1 MEYKLGEIARLVE
14 EAATKMGV
22 NPEMA
27 KAILV
32 AENTG
37 SGNFN
42 PEQIVRLDT
51 TSPKGA
57 RGFGQVMPDTWA
69 GLVREGYLTRDDK
82 PNTKEGQVKA
92 LVAALA
98 EKRKYAGDDPVR
110 LAIAYNAGPARLKE
124 FNGDVSKLPLE
135 TQGYI
140 PKVLKNLKSTTMSTY
155 PAGVFDNVLSS
166 VQKATNEGA
175 DLLGKIQGLTKSF
188 TEEAGI
194 ASDALKAKGDAEA
207 KLALAKGEQ
216 GVQRND
222 FLRSLV
228 TSMGLDAEAADSSF
242 QRQNKLIAQ
251 ADMQVQALQPQ
262 IQAAR
267 SVSFTDDPIAWVKA
281 QFELEGLTR
290 QHNAAAKVFN
300 DNAASLGAKQQLA
313 RTQAALQPG
322 INSDVLGRT
331 AKAEADVAV
340 STALQEQFRITQ
352 ATRQAQLAAWQ
363 TQLQLNQH
371 QITSAFQLAKLTAD
385 KTTEREVADAK
396 TKDQQ
401 NLVVLNAWRKR
412 IGTTPYTMDDLKLLP
427 KKDLEDQLR
436 YALVPHLAIASDPG
450 DSLNVLHERKGYNVF
465 RAQMPEQG
473 RKFLDQFT
481 LRVQSN
487 AQALRL
493 QPGNSKLSDAEL
505 FTKAGNDL
513 VKGWEQDRARRD
525 YTTLLPDNP
534 FTMNASI
541 YAQAP
546 ELKTNSIARHV
557 LAAPNGGAGL
567 GPKDILTYAI
577 GQVQA
582 GKKAQ
587 EVAAEV
593 KQFMDSGMKSQFEAY
608 RMGVLGFDI
617 KNPDTAKEEFPVS
630 GNIFGVWDR
639 FIDPRKSNP
648 GIKTFNLLNEAEI
661 TQFLVLNTIQAR
673 YRGGADPLGEMM
685 KNNRMQTPGATKP

>member
-69 GLVREGYLTRDDK
+69 GLVREGYLTREDR

-140 PKVLKNLKSTTMSTY
+140 PKVLKNLKSTTSSTY
-155 PAGVFDNVLSS
+155 PSGVFDNVLTT
-166 VQKATNEGA
+166 VQNATNQGSE
-175 DLLGKIQGLTKSF
+175 LLGKIQGLTGAF
-188 TEEAGI
+188 TDEAGV
-194 ASDALKAKGDAEA
+194 ASDALKTKGDAEA
-207 KLALAKGEQ
+207 RLSLVKGNQ
-216 GVQRND
+216 AVQRNNYV
-222 FLRSLV
+222 RSLL
-228 TSMGLDAEAADSSF
+228 TSMGLDAESHEQSF
-242 QRQNKLIAQ
+242 QQTMGAAALAQ
-251 ADMQVQALQPQ
+251 KEVQALQPQ

-267 SVSFTDDPIAWVKA
+267 SVSFTDDPLAWVKA
-281 QFELEGLTR
+281 QFDLQGLTTK
-290 QHNAAAKVFN
+290 HNAAAKIFN
-300 DNAASLGAKQQLA
+300 DNVSAVGALQQVASRQVQ
-313 RTQAALQPG
+313 LQPG
-322 INSDVLGRT
+322 VNSDSIGKEAAIEAEVKLAQ
-331 AKAEADVAV
+331 AKVNQLDIA
-340 STALQEQFRITQ
+340 R
-352 ATRQAQLAAWQ
+352 ATKQAQLAAYG
-363 TQLQLNQH
+363 TQMQFLGH
-371 QITSAFQLAKLTAD
+371 QVQNAFALAKLTAD
-385 KTTEREVADAK
+385 KNTEREVLNAK
-396 TKDQQ
+396 TKDEQ
-401 NLVVLNAWRKR
+401 NLVVLNAWRER

-436 YALVPHLAIASDPG
+436 YALVPHLAIASEPG
-450 DSLNVLHERKGYNVF
+450 DSLNVLHDRKGYNVF

-481 LRVQSN
+481 LQ
-487 AQALRL
+487 AQAQARAMKL
-493 QPGNSKLSDAEL
+493 QPGNSKLSDDEL
-505 FTKAGNDL
+505 FTKAGNEL
-513 VKGWEQDRARRD
+513 AKTWNLERSRRD
-525 YTTLLPDNP
+525 YSDLRSDNP
-534 FTMNASI
+534 FAMNASI

-546 ELKTNSIARHV
+546 ELKTNSVAQYV
-557 LAAPNGGAGL
+557 TATPNGGAGL
-567 GPKDILTYAI
+567 GPKDILSYAVA
-577 GQVQA
+577 QVQT

-593 KQFMDSGMKSQFEAY
+593 RQFFEAGMKSQFEAY
-608 RMGVLGFDI
+608 RMNLLGFDI
-617 KNPDTAKEEFPVS
+617 KNPDTNKAEFPIS
-630 GNIFGVWDR
+630 GNVFGVWDR
-639 FIDPRKSNP
+639 FLDPRKSNA
-648 GIKTFNLLNEAEI
+648 GVKNFDMFNEAEI

-685 KNNRMQTPGATKP
+685 KNNGMQTPGATKP